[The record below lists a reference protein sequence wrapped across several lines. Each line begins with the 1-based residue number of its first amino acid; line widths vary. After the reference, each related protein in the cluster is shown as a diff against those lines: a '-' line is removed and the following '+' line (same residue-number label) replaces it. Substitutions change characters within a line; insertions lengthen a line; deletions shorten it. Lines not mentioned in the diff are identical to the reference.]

1 MKIAN
6 NKALKLFFVVVF
18 CIAPGWAQK
27 SKKNTALTQQIAAA
41 STPAP
46 ESSPGGGGMTPK
58 DLNDYVIGSED
69 VLAVNVWK
77 EPEVSR
83 GVVVRSDGKIS
94 LPLLGE
100 IQASGKT
107 PKQLQVE
114 IAQGLTSYIPAPE
127 VAVIV
132 QTINSKKYSI
142 LGQVSRAGTSSLTGP
157 MTVLDAIAA
166 AGGFQTFAKRKKVY
180 ILRTGP
186 DGREQR
192 IPFNYLEVIKG
203 KHPEQNIQLQARD
216 IIIVP

>member
-1 MKIAN
+1 MNIAN
-6 NKALKLFFVVVF
+6 NKGLELFLVVMVG
-18 CIAPGWAQK
+18 ITPGWAQR
-27 SKKNTALTQQIAAA
+27 SNKNAVPTRQMAAA
-41 STPAP
+41 STPVP
-46 ESSPGGGGMTPK
+46 MPTPGSSEVVARDPS
-58 DLNDYVIGSED
+58 DFVIGSED
-69 VLAVNVWK
+69 VLAINVWK

>member
-1 MKIAN
+1 MNIPN
-6 NKALKLFFVVVF
+6 NKALQLSLLVVF
-18 CIAPGWAQK
+18 CIAPGWAQN
-27 SKKNTALTQQIAAA
+27 SDKNTTLTQQIAAA
-41 STPAP
+41 SSPAP
-46 ESSPGGGGMTPK
+46 TSSSGSTAMTPK

-83 GVVVRSDGKIS
+83 AVVVRSDGKIS
-94 LPLLGE
+94 LPLLGD
-100 IQASGKT
+100 IQAAGAT

-114 IAQGLTSYIPAPE
+114 IARGLASFISDPE
-127 VAVIV
+127 VAVMV
-132 QTINSKKYSI
+132 QTSNSKRYSI
-142 LGQVSRAGTSSLTGP
+142 LGQVGHPGSTSLTGP
-157 MTVLDAIAA
+157 MTVLDAVAA

-186 DGREQR
+186 DGRVQR
-192 IPFNYLEVIKG
+192 ISFNYPEVIKN

>member
-1 MKIAN
+1 MNIASNKSSKIA
-6 NKALKLFFVVVF
+6 LVIVF

-27 SKKNTALTQQIAAA
+27 SNKNTALTQQIAAA

-46 ESSPGGGGMTPK
+46 TSSSGSTGMTSK
-58 DLNDYVIGSED
+58 ELNDFVIGSED

-83 GVVVRSDGKIS
+83 AVVVRSDGKIS
-94 LPLLGE
+94 LPLLGD
-100 IQASGKT
+100 IQAAGKT

-114 IAQGLTSYIPAPE
+114 IAQGLTSHIPAPE
-127 VAVIV
+127 VAVMV

-142 LGQVSRAGTSSLTGP
+142 LGQVARAGTSPLSGP
-157 MTVLDAIAA
+157 LTVLDAIAA

-203 KHPEQNIQLQARD
+203 KHPEQNVQLQARD